1 MITDIN
7 SYRGDPALGGGYP
20 MGGAPNP
27 DNVGNQFQAT
37 LRGVFDNMARWNI
50 AKFQQGIQD
59 RDKLLADMSQTELP
73 ADMLDEDREHL
84 SGEIQSLKDEL
95 VKNYDYAAK
104 NPKGMIETQNK
115 IKKLKEGIATSKT
128 RWALITQ
135 KRLDYRDN
143 PDPTFREAL
152 GKEISN
158 DIKQGPYHIPAP
170 YVRPD
175 YYEPTVFASPALQA
189 SGAPEVYTK
198 GGIAYT
204 RQKVATPID
213 DFYHYYSTANMQGMA
228 VDGTPQSALSS
239 LKTITGSPAAAYAA
253 TSTATATS
261 KAKKAA
267 VAPTPQLKPWQIP
280 TAYNFAANTEDY
292 MKDDHLTAA
301 NARLQEIM
309 QENGI
314 QPGDPRYISEIAT
327 KGDDG
332 NWKLID
338 DPTKWAIGQSLVAN
352 YQSKYDEQPDLNVQ
366 KQFTERARANSANA
380 SANLSNTRA
389 GEIRSLLPFKK
400 QQYEANINKLNQEA
414 RKAELTG
421 DKTMYDAYEP
431 VKSVYTTAYN
441 EINKQ
446 GFSPLNETAI
456 KNIGFSDGATFKEIP
471 RTNTIVTDFLSV
483 PKVNKTGRNDKYVPS
498 KVYMVNDGGDIKFVG
513 EFDPKTEQ
521 KVGKKFN
528 VVSLKDAPSELI
540 NSRAWFNASDKENA
554 AMGSARKMME
564 TYIGQG
570 GLPGVE
576 GPAAASSSSSQV
588 SLPYSDIL
596 KVPASDRRTNGDMK
610 QVKYNGKWYNVK
622 GRDKQNNYYLEPA
635 E

>member
-1 MITDIN
+1 
-7 SYRGDPALGGGYP
+7 
-20 MGGAPNP
+20 
-27 DNVGNQFQAT
+27 
-37 LRGVFDNMARWNI
+37 
-50 AKFQQGIQD
+50 
-59 RDKLLADMSQTELP
+59 
-73 ADMLDEDREHL
+73 
-84 SGEIQSLKDEL
+84 
-95 VKNYDYAAK
+95 
-104 NPKGMIETQNK
+104 
-115 IKKLKEGIATSKT
+115 
-128 RWALITQ
+128 
-135 KRLDYRDN
+135 
-143 PDPTFREAL
+143 
-152 GKEISN
+152 
-158 DIKQGPYHIPAP
+158 
-170 YVRPD
+170 
-175 YYEPTVFASPALQA
+175 
-189 SGAPEVYTK
+189 
-198 GGIAYT
+198 
-204 RQKVATPID
+204 
-213 DFYHYYSTANMQGMA
+213 
-228 VDGTPQSALSS
+228 
-239 LKTITGSPAAAYAA
+239 
-253 TSTATATS
+253 
-261 KAKKAA
+261 
-267 VAPTPQLKPWQIP
+267 
-280 TAYNFAANTEDY
+280 